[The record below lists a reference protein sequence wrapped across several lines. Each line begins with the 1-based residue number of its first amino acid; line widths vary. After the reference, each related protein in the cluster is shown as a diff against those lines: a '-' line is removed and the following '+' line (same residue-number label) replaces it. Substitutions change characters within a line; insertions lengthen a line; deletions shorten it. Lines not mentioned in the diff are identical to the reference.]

1 MSSILKKPEQYS
13 GKRAFGTIFPMSPAT
28 LHIDLDAIA
37 HNTALLKRGA
47 GAAKLMC
54 VVKANAY
61 NHGVERVVP
70 VMDKAGADAFGVATL
85 AEAAQV
91 KRLTDKPVLAWM
103 WAPGEPIPAGIE
115 VGVPTLTHLRTLI
128 DVSPHTPV
136 HLMLDTGMNRSG
148 IDEEDWADAFAIAT
162 NAGLTVRG
170 VMSHLACADEPGNPF
185 NTEQYES
192 FQRGIAL
199 ARSMGLDVPCNHLA
213 NSPGTLSR
221 KELAF
226 EQVRAGVALYGL
238 DPVAPETGPEAAPG
252 TAPNTDFDR
261 AQLRPAMTWSAEIV
275 AVKRIGK
282 GEGASYGLTWTA
294 PEDGYTAVVPVGY
307 ADGLPRAWQDAVE
320 VTVNGARY
328 PQVGRVCMDQFI
340 VWLGDNP
347 ANVQPGDAA
356 VIFGEGGMT
365 AAELADRAG
374 TIHYEVVCSPC
385 GRVERQYSHETSL

>member
-1 MSSILKKPEQYS
+1 
-13 GKRAFGTIFPMSPAT
+13 MSPAT
-28 LHIDLDAIA
+28 LRIDLGAIA

-61 NHGVERVVP
+61 NHGVERTVP
-70 VMDKAGADAFGVATL
+70 VMDNAGADAFGVATF
-85 AEAAQV
+85 AEALQV
-91 KRLTDKPVLAWM
+91 KGLTDKPVLAWM
-103 WAPGEPIPAGIE
+103 WAPGEAIPDGIH
-115 VGVPTLTHLRTLI
+115 VGVPSIAHLRSLI
-128 DVSPHTPV
+128 DAPPIPL

-148 IDEEDWADAFAIAT
+148 IDEEDWAEAFDMAQ
-162 NAGLTVRG
+162 GLNVVG
-170 VMSHLACADEPGNPF
+170 LMSHLACADEPDNPF
-185 NTEQYES
+185 NRQQHEA
-192 FQRGIAL
+192 FQRGIDL
-199 ARSMGLDVPCNHLA
+199 ARSMGLEVPCNHLA

-238 DPVAPETGPEAAPG
+238 DPVAPEAGPSATETSG
-252 TAPNTDFDR
+252 HIDR
-261 AQLRPAMTWSAEIV
+261 HLLRPAMTWAADLI

-307 ADGLPRAWQDAVE
+307 ADGLPRAWQDKVE
-320 VTVNGARY
+320 VTIRGKRY

-347 ANVQPGDAA
+347 DGIEAGDES
-356 VIFGEGGMT
+356 VIFGDGGMS
-365 AAELADRAG
+365 AAELADRVG

-385 GRVERQYSHETSL
+385 GRVERTYIDETSV

>member
-1 MSSILKKPEQYS
+1 
-13 GKRAFGTIFPMSPAT
+13 MSPAT
-28 LHIDLDAIA
+28 LRIDLDAIA

-70 VMDKAGADAFGVATL
+70 VMDAAGADAFGVATL

-91 KRLTDKPVLAWM
+91 KQLTDKPVLAWM

-128 DVSPHTPV
+128 DVSPHTPI

-148 IDEEDWADAFAIAT
+148 IDEEDWAEAFELVKG
-162 NAGLTVRG
+162 AGLRVVG

-185 NTEQYES
+185 NEEQYEV
-192 FQRGIAL
+192 FQRGIDL
-199 ARSMGLDVPCNHLA
+199 ARNMGLGVPCNHLA

-238 DPVAPETGPEAAPG
+238 DPVEPESAPAVAPD
-252 TAPNTDFDR
+252 PNFIDR
-261 AQLRPAMTWSAEIV
+261 SQLRPAMTWSAEIV
-275 AVKRIGK
+275 AVKRIRK

-294 PEDGYTAVVPVGY
+294 PEDGFTAVVPVGY

-320 VTVNGARY
+320 VTVNGQRY

-340 VWLGDNP
+340 VWLGKNP
-347 ANVQPGDAA
+347 DGVQAGDTA
-356 VIFGEGGMT
+356 VIFGEGGMS
-365 AAELADRAG
+365 AGELADRAG
-374 TIHYEVVCSPC
+374 TIHYEVICSPC
-385 GRVERQYSHETSL
+385 GRVERQYSHEASV

>member
-1 MSSILKKPEQYS
+1 
-13 GKRAFGTIFPMSPAT
+13 MSPAT
-28 LHIDLDAIA
+28 LRIDLDAIA
-37 HNTALLKRGA
+37 HNTALLKRGV
-47 GAAKLMC
+47 GAVKLMC

-70 VMDKAGADAFGVATL
+70 VMDEAGADAFGVATL

-91 KRLTDKPVLAWM
+91 KRLTDNPVLAWM
-103 WAPGEPIPAGIE
+103 WAPGDTIPAGIE

-128 DVSPHTPV
+128 DVSPLTPI

-148 IDEEDWADAFAIAT
+148 IDEEDWAAAFELARD
-162 NAGLTVRG
+162 AGLTVVG
-170 VMSHLACADEPGNPF
+170 LMSHLACADEPDNPF
-185 NTEQYES
+185 NREQQES
-192 FQRGIAL
+192 FQRGIDL
-199 ARSMGLDVPCNHLA
+199 ARRMGMNVPCNHLA

-238 DPVAPETGPEAAPG
+238 DPVTPGVAAEP
-252 TAPNTDFDR
+252 DIIDR
-261 AQLRPAMTWSAEIV
+261 SQLRPAMTWSAEII
-275 AVKRIGK
+275 AVKRIGR

-307 ADGLPRAWQDAVE
+307 ADGLSRAWQDAVE
-320 VTVNGARY
+320 VTVNGRRY

-340 VWLGDNP
+340 IWLGDNP
-347 ANVQPGDAA
+347 ASVQAGDTA
-356 VIFGEGGMT
+356 VIFGGGGMS

-385 GRVERQYSHETSL
+385 GRVERQYSHETSF